1 MGITSFFVTSTHTS
15 DQKYIRNVK
24 CSVLET
30 SEDVLSHRELVK
42 LMTQSDFRAK
52 QRVGENR
59 LLYER
64 VTAHGLYVLW
74 SAAKEVE
81 QILHLVIIRQIL
93 YILHFSHLVD
103 ALIQSDLQLVHP
115 S

>member
-1 MGITSFFVTSTHTS
+1 MHVTWGITYFFVTSTHTS

-42 LMTQSDFRAK
+42 VMTQSDFRAK

-64 VTAHGLYVLW
+64 GHCTRSVCFMVSCLGSGTNPSPGYNQATTV
-74 SAAKEVE
+74 
-81 QILHLVIIRQIL
+81 HLT
-93 YILHFSHLVD
+93 F
-103 ALIQSDLQLVHP
+103 
-115 S
+115 